1 MEMSSI
7 VVGDEEQEAAR
18 FNEDL
23 KRFVQIVRTV
33 THAHICVKL
42 YIVLFHA
49 NTYLCIFIRVCYLQ
63 VSLSCIAAVNN

>member
-23 KRFVQIVRTV
+23 KRFVQILRTV
-33 THAHICVKL
+33 THAHIYVKL
-42 YIVLFHA
+42 YIDSVLFPRK
-49 NTYLCIFIRVCYLQ
+49 YIFVHFH
-63 VSLSCIAAVNN
+63 